1 MPLLEPDAK
10 KIGRPAGSP
19 YDDRVS
25 DAVAEGTSPELR
37 EALVELLGQKQVHH
51 RTIDLIRYAT
61 DASAYRL
68 VPQAVVTPRT
78 VDDVVAV
85 LGFCRETGRHATFRA
100 GGTSLNGQAQSD
112 GILVDVRKHWYGMSL
127 EDEGRALR
135 ARPGTILGHAATY
148 LAQHGRRVGPDPA
161 SINAATIGGV
171 VANNAAG
178 MRCTLERNA
187 YNTVRSLT
195 FALPSGTVIDTAAAD
210 AEDVFAAAEPE
221 LAKGLMDLRAELVA
235 DGELSARIRHKFS
248 IRCTNGYRL
257 DALLDGETPLEIFRR
272 LLVGSEGTLAFVAE
286 VVIGT
291 LPKPAKTSVTWIV
304 VPSIVDA
311 AALVPSIVA
320 LGAEAVELMMAPALT
335 AAEESGDFPGAPA
348 YFKSLDPN
356 AAALLVE
363 VGGDDT
369 AALDDKEA
377 KVRKAIGQT
386 TLLHP
391 LEFTRDA
398 EAIEVDWRIREGL
411 LGLVGER
418 RPVGTS
424 LITEDV
430 CFPPARIADAAR
442 DLMALMNK
450 HGFMPGVAG
459 HAAYGN
465 LHFTLTPRL
474 DDPSDLKRYSG
485 FMQDLVELV
494 LGKYDGSLKAEHGTG
509 RNMAPFL
516 RHEWGEKATDMMWR
530 IKQLADPDGV
540 LSPDTLLTRNDSLYL
555 QNLHSTPPIDDVAGA
570 THCIECGYCE
580 PVCPSRNVTT
590 TPRQRIILR
599 REMARQAD
607 GSRVLTQLLSE
618 YEYDGIETCAA
629 DGSCQI
635 PCPVGINTGLLI
647 KAFRQREST
656 DAREKAALRIAKHY
670 RGVEKLARTGLG
682 ASDIVSE
689 TVGVRALTEL
699 TAIARKA
706 ISTDLIPSVPGP
718 MPQRAP
724 AKLPATSKEGA
735 AAVYFP
741 ACINRIFGR
750 APGTGKHLSLPEALV
765 ALSARAGK
773 PLWIPDDVA
782 GLCCSTPWASKG
794 YMQGHQWMANAMVD
808 ALWRWSDGGQLPVV
822 IDAAS
827 CTHGLI
833 DDVGAHLDD
842 ERRRLFEKLSLHDAI
857 EWTHQLMPS
866 LTISRKLGS
875 AAVHP
880 TCSTIHLG
888 LDQKLVEIA
897 EAVATEVTVPIG
909 TTCCGTAGDR
919 GLLHPELVRSA
930 TRDEAASLEEHPADI
945 YVSSNRTCE
954 MGLLQA
960 TGKPYE
966 SFVFAVE
973 ELTRT
978 PRSTPR

>member
-1 MPLLEPDAK
+1 
-10 KIGRPAGSP
+10 
-19 YDDRVS
+19 
-25 DAVAEGTSPELR
+25 
-37 EALVELLGQKQVHH
+37 
-51 RTIDLIRYAT
+51 
-61 DASAYRL
+61 
-68 VPQAVVTPRT
+68 
-78 VDDVVAV
+78 
-85 LGFCRETGRHATFRA
+85 
-100 GGTSLNGQAQSD
+100 
-112 GILVDVRKHWYGMSL
+112 MSL
-127 EDEGRALR
+127 EDKGRALR

-161 SINAATIGGV
+161 SIDAATIGGV

-195 FALPSGTVIDTAAAD
+195 FALPSGTVIDTGAAD
-210 AEDVFAAAEPE
+210 AEDEFAAAEPE
-221 LAKGLMDLRAELVA
+221 LAR
-235 DGELSARIRHKFS
+235 
-248 IRCTNGYRL
+248 
-257 DALLDGETPLEIFRR
+257 
-272 LLVGSEGTLAFVAE
+272 
-286 VVIGT
+286 
-291 LPKPAKTSVTWIV
+291 
-304 VPSIVDA
+304 
-311 AALVPSIVA
+311 
-320 LGAEAVELMMAPALT
+320 
-335 AAEESGDFPGAPA
+335 
-348 YFKSLDPN
+348 
-356 AAALLVE
+356 
-363 VGGDDT
+363 
-369 AALDDKEA
+369 
-377 KVRKAIGQT
+377 
-386 TLLHP
+386 
-391 LEFTRDA
+391 
-398 EAIEVDWRIREGL
+398 
-411 LGLVGER
+411 
-418 RPVGTS
+418 
-424 LITEDV
+424 
-430 CFPPARIADAAR
+430 
-442 DLMALMNK
+442 
-450 HGFMPGVAG
+450 
-459 HAAYGN
+459 
-465 LHFTLTPRL
+465 
-474 DDPSDLKRYSG
+474 
-485 FMQDLVELV
+485 
-494 LGKYDGSLKAEHGTG
+494 G
-509 RNMAPFL
+509 R
-516 RHEWGEKATDMMWR
+516 
-530 IKQLADPDGV
+530 
-540 LSPDTLLTRNDSLYL
+540 
-555 QNLHSTPPIDDVAGA
+555 
-570 THCIECGYCE
+570 
-580 PVCPSRNVTT
+580 
-590 TPRQRIILR
+590 
-599 REMARQAD
+599 
-607 GSRVLTQLLSE
+607 
-618 YEYDGIETCAA
+618 
-629 DGSCQI
+629 
-635 PCPVGINTGLLI
+635 
-647 KAFRQREST
+647 
-656 DAREKAALRIAKHY
+656 
-670 RGVEKLARTGLG
+670 
-682 ASDIVSE
+682 
-689 TVGVRALTEL
+689 TEL
-699 TAIARKA
+699 TAIPRKA

-897 EAVATEVTVPIG
+897 EAVAIEVTVPIG

-945 YVSSNRTCE
+945 YVSSNRTRE
-954 MGLLQA
+954 MGLPQA

-978 PRSTPR
+978 PGSTPR